1 MIIKYEPKLD
11 EQRILHVKWLINDL
25 LYHNYKVYNRNF
37 NFASGSNRLYYTTIE
52 NNFKED
58 DPENSVEIK
67 VYRYDI
73 LNEQETL
80 ICYR

>member
-11 EQRILHVKWLINDL
+11 KQSILHLKWLINDR
-25 LYHNYKVYNRNF
+25 LYHNYKVYNRLF
-37 NFASGSNRLYYTTIE
+37 NFSAGSSRLYYTSIE

-58 DPENSVEIK
+58 DPENSIEIK

-73 LNEQETL
+73 MDEKETL